1 MGKKRNIPPRDSSGG
16 DSTIQESKSIRTENK
31 TEPKEMHSTDLL
43 ADNLDNIQK
52 LMNDSVN

>member
-16 DSTIQESKSIRTENK
+16 DSTIEESKSIRTENK
-31 TEPKEMHSTDLL
+31 TESKEMHSTDLL